1 MSGWP
6 LRTST
11 RRPTRTRAA
20 SLPFEERRRTIV
32 DAAIPL
38 LMEHGEQVTTRHVAD
53 AAGIAEGTLF
63 RVFPDKDSLLSAV
76 IDRILDPEPHE
87 EALAAI
93 DASQP
98 LAAVVAQAAEMS
110 QRRGADVWQLMS
122 RIGKRGDEPA
132 RGPMVESPA
141 LIRLFEAHR
150 AELTVTP
157 RAAARNLRA
166 LTLAMSHPL
175 LVERPATPREIARL
189 FLHGVAK
196 EASC

>member
-1 MSGWP
+1 MAAP
-6 LRTST
+6 ELHA
-11 RRPTRTRAA
+11 PPARTRAA

-98 LAAVVAQAAEMS
+98 LASVVAQAAETS
-110 QRRGADVWQLMS
+110 QRRGADVWQLLS
-122 RIGKRGDEPA
+122 RIGKRGDESA
-132 RGPMVESPA
+132 RRPMVESPA

-157 RAAARNLRA
+157 KAAARNLRA

-189 FLHGVAK
+189 FLNGVAQDS
-196 EASC
+196 SC

>member
-1 MSGWP
+1 MASP
-6 LRTST
+6 ELHA
-11 RRPTRTRAA
+11 PAPRTRAA
-20 SLPFEERRRTIV
+20 SMPFEERRRSIV

-76 IDRILDPEPHE
+76 IDRILDPEPLE

-98 LAAVVAQAAEMS
+98 LATVVAQAAELS
-110 QRRGADVWQLMS
+110 QRRGADVWQVIS
-122 RIGKRGDEPA
+122 RIGKRSEEPA
-132 RGPMVESPA
+132 RRPMAESPA
-141 LIRLFEAHR
+141 LIRVFEAHR

-166 LTLAMSHPL
+166 ITLAMSHPL
-175 LVERPATPREIARL
+175 LVEQPATPREIARL
-189 FLHGVAK
+189 FLHGVGK
-196 EASC
+196 GASC